1 LERTQ
6 SLDTPDGAPLDATTA
21 QASSLRGRVALVT
34 GAARIGV
41 SGARTQD
48 AELTLGALARAGFD
62 FDFGGGRIDREEGED
77 G

>member
-1 LERTQ
+1 MERTH
-6 SLDTPDGAPLDATTA
+6 SLDAPDEAPLDATTA
-21 QASSLRGRVALVT
+21 QANSLRGRVALVT

-48 AELTLGALARAGFD
+48 AELALRALARTGFD
-62 FDFGGGRIDREEGED
+62 FDFGGGQIDREEGED